1 MHRMKIGLIAA
12 GLLLTLTALFY
23 FSATKSLV
31 SSATREVEE
40 RVARGQRIHQQISR
54 LSGLDLANLAVDKAR
69 RPEVLAAV
77 SRAEETAR
85 RQAAYDECEAINGAL
100 AKDGRKADV
109 VSVLDAQGKVVAR
122 DLNPNA
128 DYGDDLKSKHPAVEA
143 VRSEEHTSEL
153 QSQSNLVCRLLL
165 EKKKKK

>member
-23 FSATKSLV
+23 FTATKTLV

-54 LSGLDLANLAVDKAR
+54 LGGLDLANLALDKAR

-143 VRSEEHTSEL
+143 VLKGHAVKDVWTF
-153 QSQSNLVCRLLL
+153 
-165 EKKKKK
+165 